1 MYIIWKI
8 KLYTTEKHNTIP
20 KAAQS
25 AEQKK
30 FSHTDD
36 GNTKRCSQVGR
47 VSISYKTKNA
57 LK

>member
-30 FSHTDD
+30 FTHTDN
-36 GNTKRCSQVGR
+36 GNTKCWR
-47 VSISYKTKNA
+47 VSIYYKTKNA
-57 LK
+57 LT